1 MAAKDKQL
9 KSQQSV
15 ETDDGLVHV
24 GQQIRDA
31 RESHGLSAEALAS
44 SLHMGVEQLR
54 ALEAARRDQLP
65 EPVFVRA
72 MVRRLASHLRLDADS
87 LVEQLGTTQQH
98 LPAAQFKAIS
108 PPHHPV
114 KNNRL
119 KKSRPSS
126 KRFVLPVLILSGGAG
141 LLIWQI
147 QTGHDLQ
154 LVQEPAPT
162 TTAIESEPTPSASAP
177 IESEPTPSE
186 SAPIESA
193 PKETTS
199 IPVKESTVQISSVEP
214 SWIALRREG
223 TIEFQGTLD
232 QPITIDEPA
241 SVEILAGRPDLVMV
255 NISDEQPRSIGAI
268 HEVGWRQLIPEQ

>member
-15 ETDDGLVHV
+15 ETGDGLAHV

-31 RESHGLSAEALAS
+31 RESNGLSADALAS

-54 ALEAARRDQLP
+54 ALESARRDQLP

-87 LVEQLGTTQQH
+87 MVEQLGTMQQH
-98 LPAAQFKAIS
+98 LPAAKLQAVS
-108 PPHHPV
+108 PSQKPARN
-114 KNNRL
+114 KRL
-119 KKSRPSS
+119 NKTRPSS
-126 KRFVLPVLILSGGAG
+126 KRWVLPGLMLSGGAG
-141 LLIWQI
+141 LLIWQM
-147 QTGHDLQ
+147 QAGQNLQ
-154 LVQEPAPT
+154 RVNEPAPT
-162 TTAIESEPTPSASAP
+162 TTAIASEPTPSTPTESTLTESTPSQSAP
-177 IESEPTPSE
+177 IPL
-186 SAPIESA
+186 
-193 PKETTS
+193 KEL
-199 IPVKESTVQISSVEP
+199 TVRISSTEP

-241 SVEILAGRPDLVMV
+241 SVEILAGRPDLVVV
-255 NISDEQPRSIGAI
+255 NVSDEQPRSIGAI

>member
-177 IESEPTPSE
+177 IES
-186 SAPIESA
+186 A

>member
-108 PPHHPV
+108 PPHQPLRN
-114 KNNRL
+114 KRPN
-119 KKSRPSS
+119 KSRPSS
-126 KRFVLPVLILSGGAG
+126 KRWVLPVLILSGGAG

-147 QTGHDLQ
+147 QAGHDLQ

-177 IESEPTPSE
+177 TESTPTA
-186 SAPIESA
+186 SAPT
-193 PKETTS
+193 ETTS
-199 IPVKESTVQISSVEP
+199 IPVQESTVQISSVEP

>member
-15 ETDDGLVHV
+15 ETGDGLAQV

-31 RESHGLSAEALAS
+31 RESNGLSADVLAS

-54 ALEAARRDQLP
+54 ALESARRDQLP

-87 LVEQLGTTQQH
+87 MVEQLGTMQQH
-98 LPAAQFKAIS
+98 LPAAQLQAVS
-108 PPHHPV
+108 PSQKPARN
-114 KNNRL
+114 KRL
-119 KKSRPSS
+119 NKTRPSS
-126 KRFVLPVLILSGGAG
+126 KRWVLPGLMLSGGAG
-141 LLIWQI
+141 LLIWQM
-147 QTGHDLQ
+147 QAGQNLQ
-154 LVQEPAPT
+154 RVNEPAPT
-162 TTAIESEPTPSASAP
+162 TTAIASEPTPSTPTESTITESTLTESTPSQSAP
-177 IESEPTPSE
+177 IPL
-186 SAPIESA
+186 
-193 PKETTS
+193 KEL
-199 IPVKESTVQISSVEP
+199 TVRISSTEP

-241 SVEILAGRPDLVMV
+241 SVEILAGRPDLVVV
-255 NISDEQPRSIGAI
+255 NVSDEQPRSIGAI